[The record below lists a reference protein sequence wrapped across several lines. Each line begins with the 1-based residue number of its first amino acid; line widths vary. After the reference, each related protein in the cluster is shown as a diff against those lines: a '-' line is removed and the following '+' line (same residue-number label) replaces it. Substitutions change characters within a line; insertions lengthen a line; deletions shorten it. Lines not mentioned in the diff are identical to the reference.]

1 VRDRVQS
8 WSAILAGAA
17 VVALLG
23 WVTLGRQRG
32 RDEPEAV
39 ATSAADASAVTARA
53 NADGSAPS
61 GSGAG
66 ALALAPIESG
76 DSGLSLIDTITGDA
90 GALPSGA
97 PRSVK
102 LGVVLVQFVGAE
114 GAPAGARTKA
124 AAMKLALE
132 VARQGKAD
140 WKAAVR
146 AGDSGSSEDIGRIP
160 RGVLDNATE
169 VAVFSLATGEI
180 SEPLETPRGFWVV
193 KRNE

>member
-1 VRDRVQS
+1 
-8 WSAILAGAA
+8 
-17 VVALLG
+17 VVALLA
-23 WVTLGRQRG
+23 WVTLGRQHG
-32 RDEPEAV
+32 RDEPEAGAV
-39 ATSAADASAVTARA
+39 ATSAADASAVTVSA
-53 NADGSAPS
+53 NADGGAPS

-66 ALALAPIESG
+66 ALALAPTETG
-76 DSGLSLIDTITGDA
+76 DGGLSLIDALLGDS
-90 GALPSGA
+90 GALPSDA

-102 LGVVLVQFVGAE
+102 LGVVLVQFAGAE
-114 GAPAGARTKA
+114 GAPASARTKA
-124 AAMKLALE
+124 DARKLAVE
-132 VARQGKAD
+132 VARQGKSD

-169 VAVFSLATGEI
+169 IAVFSLKAGEI